1 MSDILSTYYKSNYT
15 IKGNI
20 YKKKTFY
27 TPNRITKINPDQTFK
42 NLSPYGFYLS
52 ENNFILLSKKKL
64 LPNLTLNAHKNF
76 DLQKASMTQ
85 SKEISSIIKY
95 SHDKNPLKTFQ
106 ESKNFKKKFLNSI
119 NATKTDY
126 MNNKKKIKKNKI
138 VKDLRND
145 LIEFNDLKDNSNK
158 LMDNNNNHKK
168 NDMKMNF
175 KSKIKNSKYLCYTED
190 SKEKIDNSKKAE
202 QITNELLSLTRTK
215 DIKNYY
221 VKKDLEK
228 KKEYELNSNEAIP
241 VLDPMTYIKY
251 NLITNPK
258 KKDLFK
264 SFDVQLMIMGNEK
277 YRNNLLDGVNEY
289 KINVTKYEDLR
300 GPTGFDKNRVEEKR
314 LNNIIRKMNRNF
326 IEKRGMVFTQQ
337 TFRERNKKKKK
348 IFNFEF
354 DEDYKK
360 VKKLFNKGIERYE
373 RNMNK
378 TLSKKNMLSVDKKDI
393 NIMDKLDNEA
403 NYTIKAADDIVK
415 FSNRFLSFDEKL
427 NKLVSKTINTT
438 GYLFK
443 RTKEYHK
450 IKTKIDQFYNINEK
464 IK

>member
-64 LPNLTLNAHKNF
+64 LPNLTLNAYKNY
-76 DLQKASMTQ
+76 DLQKSSMTQ
-85 SKEISSIIKY
+85 SKDISSIIKCKK
-95 SHDKNPLKTFQ
+95 DKNPLKTFQ
-106 ESKNFKKKFLNSI
+106 ENKSIKNKFLN
-119 NATKTDY
+119 NMNGAKTDY
-126 MNNKKKIKKNKI
+126 IKNKNKIKKNKI
-138 VKDLRND
+138 IKDLKNEF
-145 LIEFNDLKDNSNK
+145 IEFNDIKDNSNN
-158 LMDNNNNHKK
+158 LVNNFKK
-168 NDMKMNF
+168 NEMKRNF
-175 KSKIKNSKYLCYTED
+175 KNKISNNKYLCYTED

-202 QITNELLSLTRTK
+202 QITNALLSLKRTK
-215 DIKNYY
+215 DIKNYFI
-221 VKKDLEK
+221 KKDLEK
-228 KKEYELNSNEAIP
+228 KKQEELGSNEEIP

-264 SFDVQLMIMGNEK
+264 SFDIQLMIMGNEK

-289 KINVTKYEDLR
+289 KNNVTKFEELR

-314 LNNIIRKMNRNF
+314 LNNIIKKMNRNF
-326 IEKRGMVFTQQ
+326 VEKRGMIFTQQ

-348 IFNFEF
+348 IFNFEY
-354 DEDYKK
+354 DEQYKN
-360 VKKLFNKGIERYE
+360 VKKLFNKGIDRYE

-393 NIMDKLDNEA
+393 NIMNKLDNEA
-403 NYTIKAADDIVK
+403 NYTIKLADDIVK
-415 FSNRFLSFDEKL
+415 FSNKFLSFDEKL

>member
-64 LPNLTLNAHKNF
+64 LPNLTLNAYKNY
-76 DLQKASMTQ
+76 DLQKSSMTQ
-85 SKEISSIIKY
+85 SKDISSIIKY
-95 SHDKNPLKTFQ
+95 KKDKNPLKTFQ
-106 ESKNFKKKFLNSI
+106 ENKSIKNKFLN
-119 NATKTDY
+119 NMNGAKTDY
-126 MNNKKKIKKNKI
+126 IKNKNKIKKNKI
-138 VKDLRND
+138 IKDLKNEF
-145 LIEFNDLKDNSNK
+145 IEFNDIKDNSNN
-158 LMDNNNNHKK
+158 LVNNFKK
-168 NDMKMNF
+168 NEMKRNF
-175 KSKIKNSKYLCYTED
+175 KNKISNNKYLCYTED

-202 QITNELLSLTRTK
+202 QITNELLSLKRTK
-215 DIKNYY
+215 DIKNYFI
-221 VKKDLEK
+221 KKDLEK
-228 KKEYELNSNEAIP
+228 KKQEELGSNEEIP

-264 SFDVQLMIMGNEK
+264 SFDIQLMIMGNEK

-289 KINVTKYEDLR
+289 KNNVTKFEELR

-314 LNNIIRKMNRNF
+314 LNNIIKKMNRNF
-326 IEKRGMVFTQQ
+326 VEKRGMIFTQQ

-348 IFNFEF
+348 IFNFEY
-354 DEDYKK
+354 DEQYKN
-360 VKKLFNKGIERYE
+360 VKKLFNKGLDRYE

-393 NIMDKLDNEA
+393 NIMNKLDNEA
-403 NYTIKAADDIVK
+403 NYTIKLADDIVK